1 MKWDEVMHYRVTE
14 HLRNGLE
21 VTIRAIKPD
30 DKELIVAAFREL
42 DEATVYMRFF
52 ELKKEITDRE
62 LKWATEIDYV
72 HNIALVGCIRE
83 NEGERIIGIGRYVAA
98 DELTPPSSAEVA
110 FIVEKGYQGLGLASA
125 LLRHL
130 MLIGQMQG
138 ISRFEAEVLPSNK
151 AMLRVFGRAGLP
163 MIRTESGDSVHI
175 TIFLNKGE
183 SK

>member
-62 LKWATEIDYV
+62 LKWATEIDFV
-72 HNIALVGCIRE
+72 SNVALAACILE
-83 NEGERIIGIGRYVAA
+83 NGRERIIGIGRYVAA
-98 DELTPPSSAEVA
+98 ELTPPSSAEVA
-110 FIVEKGYQGLGLASA
+110 FVVEEDYHGLGLASI

-130 MLIGQMQG
+130 VSIGRRQG
-138 ISRFEAEVLPSNK
+138 ISRFEAEVLRSNK
-151 AMLRVFGRAGLP
+151 AMLRVFSRAGLP
-163 MIRTESGDSVHI
+163 MTTVPLADSVHV
-175 TIFLNKGE
+175 TISLKEGGAG
-183 SK
+183 